1 MKDYDII
8 VIGTGAGLT
17 IASRARNKEMK
28 VALVEN
34 GPMGGTCL
42 NRGCIPSKILTYPAE
57 VVRTI
62 EHAKAIGVHAKVE
75 RLDFDLVRKRM
86 WDLILPDRHG
96 IEEGVRNDPD
106 MDLYHTTGFFVA
118 PYTMQVNDEQIKAPR
133 IVISCGVRSQI
144 PEIKGL
150 EEAGYLLSETVFD
163 ILSVP
168 RSITILGGG
177 YKACEFGHFFSA
189 FGTKVTI
196 LGRNPRLLPR
206 EEPEVSERM
215 LAEASHYMDVH
226 VNSEVLEVKK
236 GAAGKTIVFH
246 DRSSE
251 RTSEVTSDE
260 ILVTTGVTSNAD
272 TLNPGAAGIALD
284 KNNYIVIDQF
294 MQTSQPSIFA
304 MGDVIGRT
312 MFRHTANYH
321 VDVVWYNMF
330 TKKMTPVDEHAVPH
344 AVFGYPEVA
353 SVGITEAEA
362 KAKGIKYLVGKSD
375 YFDCAKGYAM
385 GEEGSFVK
393 VIVTAGDLKILGVSA
408 IGAHA
413 AILVQAVV
421 YLMNAGDQ
429 SFVPLARSQTIHPA
443 LSEAV
448 VNAFGNLEDPA
459 HQHHHENG

>member
-1 MKDYDII
+1 MKEYDII
-8 VIGTGAGLT
+8 VVGTGAGLT

-34 GPMGGTCL
+34 GPVGGTCL

-57 VVRTI
+57 VVRTMD
-62 EHAKAIGVHAKVE
+62 HAKVIGVHAKLE
-75 RLDFDLVRKRM
+75 SIDFNLVRKRM
-86 WDLILPDRHG
+86 WDLILPDRQG
-96 IEEGVRNDPD
+96 IEEGIKSDPD
-106 MDLYHTTGFFVA
+106 LDFYHTTGFFVA
-118 PYTMQVNDEQIKAPR
+118 PYTMQVNEEQIKAPR
-133 IVISCGVRSQI
+133 MVIACGVRSQV

-163 ILSVP
+163 IESVP
-168 RSITILGGG
+168 KSLTIMGGG

-196 LGRNPRLLPR
+196 LGRNPHLLPR

-215 LAEASHYMDVH
+215 LAKASEYMGVH
-226 VNSEVLEVKK
+226 VNSEALEIKK
-236 GAAGKTIVFH
+236 GAEGKTIVYR
-246 DRSSE
+246 DRASQNI
-251 RTSEVTSDE
+251 SEVTSEE
-260 ILVTTGVTSNAD
+260 ILVATGVVSNAD
-272 TLNPGAAGIALD
+272 TLNAGAGGIALD

-321 VDVVWYNMF
+321 VDVVWHNMF
-330 TKKMTPVDEHAVPH
+330 TKTKSPLDEHAVPH

-362 KAKGIKYLVGKSD
+362 KAKGIKYLVGISD
-375 YFDCAKGYAM
+375 YDDCAKGYAM
-385 GEEGSFVK
+385 GEAGSFVK
-393 VIVTAGDLKILGVSA
+393 VIVQAGDLKILGASA

-448 VNAFGNLEDPA
+448 VNAFGNLEDPE
-459 HQHHHENG
+459 HQHHHESG